1 MEMNNEFDTKL
12 GRLTALRNVLHECCC
27 ETFNIPEEWRFFHN
41 ILDRVNEKLLDEM
54 RRLGYMAVYPIVGG
68 CAQESLFVGT
78 MEHCKEF
85 IDILLE
91 NDPSMKGNIIV
102 TQL

>member
-1 MEMNNEFDTKL
+1 MNNDFDTKL
-12 GRLTALRNVLHECCC
+12 GRLTALRNVLLECCS

-41 ILDRVNEKLLDEM
+41 ILDRANEKLLDEM
-54 RRLGYMAVYPIVGG
+54 RRLGYMAVYSIVGG

-78 MEHCKEF
+78 MEQCKEF
-85 IDILLE
+85 TDILLD

-102 TQL
+102 IQL